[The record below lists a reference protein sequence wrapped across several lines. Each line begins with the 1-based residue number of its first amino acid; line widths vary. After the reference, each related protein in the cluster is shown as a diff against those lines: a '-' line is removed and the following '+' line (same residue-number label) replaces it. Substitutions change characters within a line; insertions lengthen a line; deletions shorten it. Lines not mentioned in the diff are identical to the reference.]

1 MSTRIISFEA
11 ENFKRL
17 KAVRID
23 PDTNTVVIAGRNAQG
38 KSSVL
43 DAIQSALAGKAGAK
57 IAKRAI
63 RDGETKA
70 RVVVTLDDLVIE
82 RKWTAS
88 GTTLTVSPREGNAKL
103 NSPQAVLDRLT
114 GALSFDPLEFA
125 ESDPK
130 AQVETLIDLIGR
142 ERFDALAAERKS
154 AYENRTEINR
164 DVRRFQA
171 EVDKRSEARQ
181 VEPVDISALVE
192 VREQVRRKADLREEW
207 EAQQATIERAQARQ
221 AEIAEIAATLP
232 DGDYEALT
240 EEIQTADTRNRSAQ
254 TWIDLQAARE
264 ALARAEAVSAKHTAL
279 IESVDEQR
287 AKLISDADLPVDG
300 LTFDDDGVQYN
311 GIPFEQSSAAE
322 RLKVSTAMAMALNPE
337 LKVIC
342 IRDASLLDDESKLA
356 LIEMAKAHDYQIWYE
371 VVASSVDESVGVLIE
386 DGEVL

>member
-1 MSTRIISFEA
+1 MHIVSLEA

-43 DAIQSALAGKAGAK
+43 DAIQAALAGKSGAK
-57 IAKRAI
+57 KSVKRAI

-70 RVVVTLDDLVIE
+70 RVVITLDDLVVE

-88 GTTLTVSPREGNAKL
+88 GTTLTVSPRNSDAKL

-142 ERFDALAAERKS
+142 EEFDRIAAERKA
-154 AYENRTEINR
+154 AYDNRTDINR
-164 DVRRFQA
+164 DIRRLQA
-171 EVDKRSEARQ
+171 EVDNRRDAVE
-181 VEPVDISALVE
+181 VEPVDVADLVE
-192 VREQVRRKADLREEW
+192 LAEGLRRKQDLRDDW
-207 EAQQATIERAQARQ
+207 EVQKATIARAQAR
-221 AEIAEIAATLP
+221 IADIEALAAGLP
-232 DGDYEALT
+232 DGDYDEVTARLKNAG
-240 EEIQTADTRNRSAQ
+240 EINQAAQ
-254 TWIDLQAARE
+254 RWIDRQAAE
-264 ALARAEAVSAKHTAL
+264 EKLAEAKAVSEKHTAL
-279 IESVDEQR
+279 IEAADHER
-287 AKLISDADLPVDG
+287 NGLIENADLPVEG
-300 LTFDDDGVQYN
+300 LTFDEEGVQYN
-311 GIPFEQSSAAE
+311 GVPFEQASAAE
-322 RLKVSTAMAMALNPE
+322 RLKVSAAMAMALNPE

-342 IRDASLLDDESKLA
+342 IRDASLLDDQSKFA
-356 LIEMAKAHDYQIWYE
+356 LVEMAKAHDYQIWYE
-371 VVASSVDESVGVLIE
+371 VVATSVDESVGVLIE

>member
-1 MSTRIISFEA
+1 MHIVSLEA

-43 DAIQSALAGKAGAK
+43 DAIQAALAGKSGAK
-57 IAKRAI
+57 KSVKRAI

-70 RVVVTLDDLVIE
+70 RVVITLDDLVVE

-88 GTTLTVSPREGNAKL
+88 GTTLTVSPRNSDAKL

-142 ERFDALAAERKS
+142 EKFDALADERKA
-154 AYENRTEINR
+154 AYDNRTDINR
-164 DVRRFQA
+164 EVRRLQA
-171 EVDKRSEARQ
+171 EVSSRADAVEM
-181 VEPVDISALVE
+181 EPVDVSALVE
-192 VREQVRRKADLREEW
+192 LAEGVRRKTDLREEW
-207 EAQQATIERAQARQ
+207 EVQQLTIERAQARQ
-221 AEIAEIAATLP
+221 AEIVALAAELP
-232 DGDYEALT
+232 DGDYA
-240 EEIQTADTRNRSAQ
+240 EISARLKNAGEINAAAQ
-254 TWIDLQAARE
+254 RWIDRQAAEER
-264 ALARAEAVSAKHTAL
+264 LAKAQEVSAKHTAL

-287 AKLISDADLPVDG
+287 AALIANANLPVDG
-300 LTFDDDGVQYN
+300 LSFDDEGVQYQ
-311 GIPFEQSSAAE
+311 GIPFEQASAAE
-322 RLKVSTAMAMALNPE
+322 RLKVSAAMAMALNPE

-342 IRDASLLDDESKLA
+342 IRDASLLDDQSKLA
-356 LIEMAKAHDYQIWYE
+356 LVEMAKAHDYQIWYE
-371 VVASSVDESVGVLIE
+371 VVATSVDESVGVLIE